1 LTVKDGDR
9 RAMPRYPVR
18 ESDPSRI
25 AEGGVAA
32 VDRALAVLTAF
43 RAEDRGLTLR
53 DLSDRV
59 DLVPSTVLRLLASL
73 IHAGFV
79 LRHADA
85 RYTLGPA
92 AAQLHRV
99 YAASFS
105 LQDVVL
111 PVLRDL
117 VDQTLESASFH
128 VRQGDQRLLLYRVN
142 SPQPLSDQSRAG
154 DLLPL
159 DKGTGGHVL
168 QAFSGA
174 PGTHYE
180 QIRQDGYMSLPVS
193 DRSRD
198 LAGISA
204 PVFYPGGELAGALTL
219 TMPAQR
225 FRKSHIPV
233 LRRAAKTLTA
243 ALGG

>member
-1 LTVKDGDR
+1 MT
-9 RAMPRYPVR
+9 
-18 ESDPSRI
+18 
-25 AEGGVAA
+25 A
-32 VDRALAVLTAF
+32 VDRALALLMAF
-43 RAEDRGLTLR
+43 QADDAGLTLS
-53 DLSDRV
+53 DLSERV
-59 DLVPSTVLRLLASL
+59 GLVPSTVLRLLASL
-73 IHAGFV
+73 MHAGFV
-79 LRHADA
+79 LRGADA

-105 LQDVVL
+105 LEDAVM
-111 PVLRDL
+111 PTLRAL
-117 VDQTLESASFH
+117 VEQTRESASFH
-128 VRQGDQRLLLYRVN
+128 VRQGTQRLLLYRVN

-159 DKGTGGHVL
+159 DQGTGGHVL

-174 PGTHYE
+174 AGELHDR
-180 QIRQDGYMSLPVS
+180 IRQDGYMSLPVS
-193 DRSRD
+193 DRSPD

-204 PVFYPGGELAGALTL
+204 PVFYPGGQLAGALTL

-225 FRKSHIPV
+225 YLASHIPV
-233 LRRAAKTLTA
+233 LRRAAQSLTA